1 LQDFVKR
8 AEGRVREVLRHFDTS
23 QPLVGAEIGVFAGSM
38 SYFFVTIAPRLQL
51 YMIDS
56 WRSDSVVGT
65 TAGQAFEWALA
76 NTSSA
81 PDRVFIMKMSSLAA
95 SCVIAPNSLDFAF
108 IDADHCYPAV
118 EADIKAWKTKIK
130 PGGWLCGDDYGN
142 CPGVDRAVDEYVKAT
157 GLKLE
162 LGRDHTWFIQQ

>member
-8 AEGRVREVLRHFDTS
+8 AEGRVREVLSHFDIS

-38 SYFFVTIAPRLQL
+38 SYFFVTIAPQLQL

-108 IDADHCYPAV
+108 IDADHSYEAV
-118 EADIKAWKTKIK
+118 QSDIKAWCDKIK
-130 PGGWLCGDDYGN
+130 PGGWLCGHDYGKLD
-142 CPGVDRAVDEYVKAT
+142 GVTLAVDEYAS
-157 GLKLE
+157 GQKLE
-162 LGRDHTWFIQQ
+162 LGFDHTWFIQQ